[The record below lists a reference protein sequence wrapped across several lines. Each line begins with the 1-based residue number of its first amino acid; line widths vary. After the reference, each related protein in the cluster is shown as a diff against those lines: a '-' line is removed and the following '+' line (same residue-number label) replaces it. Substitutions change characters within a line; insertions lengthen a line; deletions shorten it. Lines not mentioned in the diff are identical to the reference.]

1 MDRDQ
6 RHTAGGDQ
14 WEPVTGITACSAAAQ
29 SDEEQNETKAEIS
42 FQANNE
48 NPETADLSDTG
59 NSPSPNSS
67 MTTKQLQDYWR
78 NEKRHCRQ
86 VKLLFEIPS
95 TRIVEQYLSK
105 YVLYKII
112 IIQTGSFDGNK
123 SVIERR
129 YSDFEKLHK
138 NLLKDFN
145 EELEDVIFPKKTLT
159 GNFTEEMIN
168 ERKIAFRDYLGLM
181 YSMKCV
187 RRSKTFI
194 NFLIRPEMEE
204 AYGCL
209 RGGQYTK
216 ALEILVQVIALQE
229 KLTKH
234 SPVLI
239 VPTLC
244 AILVCHKDLDNPASA
259 YEYGEK
265 ALLRLQMHG
274 GHRYYIPLLETMI
287 TLAYE
292 LGKDFLSLQEKL
304 EANKAKRCEIKMFTL
319 KELAVREYIK

>member
-1 MDRDQ
+1 MDGVLASPHPSHQLRAHEHVQ
-6 RHTAGGDQ
+6 GVS
-14 WEPVTGITACSAAAQ
+14 EFAADMSHAY
-29 SDEEQNETKAEIS
+29 TT
-42 FQANNE
+42 
-48 NPETADLSDTG
+48 PYLSPPTPDTPLPH
-59 NSPSPNSS
+59 NSPSPSSS

-78 NEKRHCRQ
+78 NEKRRCRQ

-112 IIQTGSFDGNK
+112 IIQTGSFDGK
-123 SVIERR
+123 KTVIERR

-138 NLLKDFN
+138 NLLKDFD
-145 EELEDVIFPKKTLT
+145 EEMEDLTFPKKCLT

-168 ERKIAFRDYLGLM
+168 ERKLAFRDYLGFL
-181 YSMKCV
+181 YSIKCV
-187 RRSKTFI
+187 QRSKKFI
-194 NFLIRPEMEE
+194 DFLIRPEMEE

-216 ALEILVQVIALQE
+216 ALEIFVQVIALQE

-244 AILVCHKDLDNPASA
+244 ALVVCHKDLENLASA

-265 ALLRLQMHG
+265 ALLHLQMHG
-274 GHRYYIPLLETMI
+274 GHRYYVPLLETMI

-304 EANKAKRCEIKMFTL
+304 EESKAKRNQIKVFTL
-319 KELAVREYIK
+319 KELAVREYIQ

>member
-6 RHTAGGDQ
+6 HHTAEGDQ
-14 WEPVTGITACSAAAQ
+14 WEPVTDITTCSAAAQ
-29 SDEEQNETKAEIS
+29 SDEEQNEIEAEIS
-42 FQANNE
+42 FQVNND
-48 NPETADLSDTG
+48 NPETAALSGTS
-59 NSPSPNSS
+59 NSPSPSSS

-78 NEKRHCRQ
+78 NEKRRCRQ

-123 SVIERR
+123 TVIERR

-145 EELEDVIFPKKTLT
+145 EEIEDVTFPKKCLT

-168 ERKIAFRDYLGLM
+168 ERKLAFRDYLGFL

-187 RRSKTFI
+187 RRSKKFI
-194 NFLIRPEMEE
+194 DFLIRPEMEE

-216 ALEILVQVIALQE
+216 ALEILVQVVALQE

-244 AILVCHKDLDNPASA
+244 AVVVCHKDLENPASA

-274 GHRYYIPLLETMI
+274 GHRYYVPLLETMI

-304 EANKAKRCEIKMFTL
+304 EESKAKRDQIKVFTL
-319 KELAVREYIK
+319 KELAVREYIQ

>member
-6 RHTAGGDQ
+6 HHTAEGDQ
-14 WEPVTGITACSAAAQ
+14 WEPVTDITTCSAAAQ
-29 SDEEQNETKAEIS
+29 SDEEQNEIKAEIS
-42 FQANNE
+42 FQVNND
-48 NPETADLSDTG
+48 NPETAALSAR
-59 NSPSPNSS
+59 
-67 MTTKQLQDYWR
+67 LQFY
-78 NEKRHCRQ
+78 
-86 VKLLFEIPS
+86 
-95 TRIVEQYLSK
+95 
-105 YVLYKII
+105 LYKII

-123 SVIERR
+123 TVIERR

-145 EELEDVIFPKKTLT
+145 EEIEDVTFPKKYLT

-168 ERKIAFRDYLGLM
+168 ERKLAFRDYLGFL

-187 RRSKTFI
+187 RRSKKFI
-194 NFLIRPEMEE
+194 DFLIRPEMEE

-216 ALEILVQVIALQE
+216 ALEILVQVVALQE

-244 AILVCHKDLDNPASA
+244 AVVVCHKDLENPASA

-274 GHRYYIPLLETMI
+274 GHRYYVPLLETMI

-304 EANKAKRCEIKMFTL
+304 EESKAKRDQIKMFTL
-319 KELAVREYIK
+319 KELAVREYIQ

>member
-6 RHTAGGDQ
+6 PPTAEDQ
-14 WEPVTGITACSAAAQ
+14 WEPISGITTCSAAAQ

-42 FQANNE
+42 SQANNE
-48 NPETADLSDTG
+48 NPETTDVSDA
-59 NSPSPNSS
+59 SDCPSPNSS

-78 NEKRHCRQ
+78 NEKRRCRQ

-95 TRIVEQYLSK
+95 TRIVEHHLSK

-112 IIQTGSFDGNK
+112 IIQTGSFDGNR

-145 EELEDVIFPKKTLT
+145 EEMEDVIFPKKTLT

-168 ERKIAFRDYLGLM
+168 ERKLAFRDYLGLL

-187 RRSKTFI
+187 RRSKKFFD
-194 NFLIRPEMEE
+194 FLTKPEMEE

-229 KLTKH
+229 KLTKQN
-234 SPVLI
+234 PVLI

-244 AILVCHKDLDNPASA
+244 AILLCHKDLENPASA

-265 ALLRLQMHG
+265 ALLRLQMHC

-304 EANKAKRCEIKMFTL
+304 EASKAKKSQIKVFTL
-319 KELAVREYIK
+319 KELAVREYIQ

>member
-1 MDRDQ
+1 MDQDHD
-6 RHTAGGDQ
+6 HTADQ
-14 WEPVTGITACSAAAQ
+14 WEPVTDISTSSAAAE
-29 SDEEQNETKAEIS
+29 SNEEQNETKAEIS
-42 FQANNE
+42 FQVNNE
-48 NPETADLSDTG
+48 NPETSTFSDS
-59 NSPSPNSS
+59 NSRSPNSS

-78 NEKRHCRQ
+78 NEKRCCRQ

-95 TRIVEQYLSK
+95 TRVVEQCLSK

-112 IIQTGSFDGNK
+112 IIQTGSFDANK
-123 SVIERR
+123 TVIERR

-145 EELEDVIFPKKTLT
+145 EEMEDVTFPKKTLT
-159 GNFTEEMIN
+159 GNFTDEMIN
-168 ERKIAFRDYLGLM
+168 ERKLAFRDYLGVL
-181 YSMKCV
+181 YSMKYV
-187 RRSKTFI
+187 RRSKKFI
-194 NFLIRPEMEE
+194 DFLTRPELEE

-216 ALEILVQVIALQE
+216 ALEILVHVIALQE

-234 SPVLI
+234 NPVLI

-244 AILVCHKDLDNPASA
+244 AIVVCHKDLENPASA

-265 ALLRLQMHG
+265 ALLFLQMHG

-287 TLAYE
+287 SLAYE

-304 EANKAKRCEIKMFTL
+304 EESETKRNQTKTFSL
-319 KELAVREYIK
+319 KELAVREYIQ

>member
-1 MDRDQ
+1 
-6 RHTAGGDQ
+6 
-14 WEPVTGITACSAAAQ
+14 
-29 SDEEQNETKAEIS
+29 
-42 FQANNE
+42 
-48 NPETADLSDTG
+48 LDTS
-59 NSPSPNSS
+59 NSPNLNST
-67 MTTKQLQDYWR
+67 MTTKQLQEHWR
-78 NEKRHCRQ
+78 NEKRRCRQ

-95 TRIVEQYLSK
+95 TRIVEQYFSK

-123 SVIERR
+123 TVIERR

-145 EELEDVIFPKKTLT
+145 EEMEDVTFPKKSLT

-168 ERKIAFRDYLGLM
+168 ERKLAFRDYLGFL
-181 YSMKCV
+181 YSMKYI
-187 RRSKTFI
+187 RRSKKFI
-194 NFLIRPEMEE
+194 DFLTRPEMEE

-234 SPVLI
+234 CPVLI
-239 VPTLC
+239 IPTLC
-244 AILVCHKDLDNPASA
+244 AIVVCHKDLENPAGA

-304 EANKAKRCEIKMFTL
+304 EEIKAKRDQIKVFSL
-319 KELAVREYIK
+319 KELAVREYIQ